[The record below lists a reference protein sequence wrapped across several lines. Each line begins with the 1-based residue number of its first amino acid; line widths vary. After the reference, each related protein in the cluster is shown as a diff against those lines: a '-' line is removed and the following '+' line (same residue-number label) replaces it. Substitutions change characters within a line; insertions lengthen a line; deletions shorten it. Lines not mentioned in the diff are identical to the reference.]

1 MKEQIKQ
8 GNVCRMNISQEML
21 DVLMD
26 VIVDYPM
33 CADESPFA
41 DMDRVN
47 ENVGVLKKL
56 HLALRIELEIDS
68 SIANKD

>member
-1 MKEQIKQ
+1 MKIT
-8 GNVCRMNISQEML
+8 QEML

-47 ENVGVLKKL
+47 ENVGTLKKL
-56 HLALRIELEIDS
+56 HLSLRIALEFNS
-68 SIANKD
+68 PIANKN